1 MSATLKGG
9 LAKTM
14 EKVRK
19 LFLTA
24 IITIVILTSSAMP
37 LLAAETWQ
45 DVADEAKTYL
55 NKSLIAYK
63 DKDTQTAVGFVNDA
77 YFGPIEMQG
86 MEAAMGQS
94 ISIKRVREMEG
105 KFRKI
110 KKWMKA
116 GEPVVTIEQEISELK
131 NLLDEDATVLDGGA
145 KNPYTM
151 LIASFLIIFREGVEA
166 ILILGAII
174 TYLIKSGNKEKVKS
188 IYAGVGAAVVLSII
202 TWAALTFFLKSAGYG
217 VELIEGITLL
227 MAMIVLFT
235 VSHWLL
241 SKAQAQVWQ
250 KYIQGK
256 IQDSVSRGSMFAL
269 TSAGFLAVYREG
281 AEIVLFYKALV
292 ARAANSWDIQML
304 IAGFVA
310 GLIALTIFY
319 FAYKLGSVRIPIKP
333 FFIATGLLLYTLA
346 FIFAGEGVNKLQIA
360 GIVDSTE
367 ILYVPA
373 IDSLGVYPTL
383 QTTAIQIILVIAL
396 ASAMIYQRLSIRGTT
411 KKGEA

>member
-1 MSATLKGG
+1 MS
-9 LAKTM
+9 
-14 EKVRK
+14 KVGK
-19 LFLTA
+19 LFFTA
-24 IITIVILTSSAMP
+24 LVMLAVFVPFTTTSF
-37 LLAAETWQ
+37 AAQTWQ

-63 DKDTQTAVGFVNDA
+63 NNETSKAVGFVNDA

-86 MEAAMGQS
+86 MEAAIGQA

-105 KFRKI
+105 KFRRI
-110 KKWMKA
+110 KKQMNA
-116 GEPVVTIEQEISELK
+116 GEPVSVIEQEVSDLK
-131 NLLDEDATVLDGGA
+131 NSLDVDAFTLDGGA

-151 LIASFLIIFREGVEA
+151 FIASFLIIFREGVEA

-174 TYLIKSGNKEKVKS
+174 AYLIKSGNQEKVKS
-188 IYAGVGAAVVLSII
+188 IYAGVGAAIVSSII
-202 TWAALTFFLKSAGYG
+202 TWAALTFLLKSAGYG

-227 MAMIVLFT
+227 MAMMVLFT

-256 IQDSVSRGSMFAL
+256 IQHSITKGSMFAL

-281 AEIVLFYKALV
+281 AEIVLFYKALA
-292 ARAANSWDIQML
+292 ARAASSWDIQML

-319 FAYKLGSVRIPIKP
+319 FAYKIGSIKIPIKP
-333 FFIATGLLLYTLA
+333 FFIATGLLLYVLA

-360 GIVDSTE
+360 GLVDSTE
-367 ILYVPA
+367 IYYVPA
-373 IDSLGVYPTL
+373 IDSLGIYPTL
-383 QTTAIQIILVIAL
+383 QTVAIQAILVLAL
-396 ASAMIYQRLSIRGTT
+396 ASAMIYQRLTIRGAT